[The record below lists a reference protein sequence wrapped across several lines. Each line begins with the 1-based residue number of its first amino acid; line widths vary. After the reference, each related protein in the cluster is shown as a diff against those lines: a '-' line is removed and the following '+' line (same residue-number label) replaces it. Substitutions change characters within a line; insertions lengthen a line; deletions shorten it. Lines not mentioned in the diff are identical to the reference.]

1 MIKNYLKITWA
12 VMKRR
17 KFYTFISLF
26 GISLTLTIL
35 ILLSAFFK
43 SFLAPDYPEGKNRD
57 RTLYISSIREL
68 NRKEQGSWQ
77 NALSLNFVNTFIR
90 TLPSPEKVAVTT
102 LPNSTNTY
110 VNGRPDNYDF
120 RYTDAAFWEI
130 TDFEFLEGKAFTAET
145 IKNNEQVTII
155 SDAFRD
161 RHFGKGAS
169 VVGKQ
174 LEIGKTMTR
183 VVGVVRGVPF
193 TQLYTGSEVYYPIN
207 MDNTP
212 PSTHYNGNFF
222 VFILAKSAA
231 DVPKV
236 KAEFAAMMPKVPI
249 LPHGDFKPDTLIVNP
264 EIYAASVTRSIA
276 GTDDDNGLSTF
287 LTVVTLFAFLFMLLP
302 ALNLV
307 NINVSRI
314 MERASEIGIRKA
326 FGGSIRD
333 LTLQFIIENILLT
346 AAGCVIALVLSA
358 GIMQILNENGVG
370 PLKTLSL
377 SINWT
382 VVGIATVLSLVF
394 GLMSGVLPAYRM
406 AKLPIAEALKA

>member
-43 SFLAPDYPEGKNRD
+43 SFLAPDYPEGRNRD
-57 RTLYISSIREL
+57 RTLYISNIREL
-68 NRKEQGSWQ
+68 DRKAQGSWQ
-77 NALSLNFVNTFIR
+77 NPVSLHFVNTYVK
-90 TLPSPEKVAVTT
+90 TLTTPEKVGVITS
-102 LPNSTNTY
+102 PNSTNTY
-110 VNGRPDNYDF
+110 VNARPDKYEF
-120 RYTDAAFWEI
+120 RYTDATFWEI
-130 TDFEFLEGKAFTAET
+130 VDFEFLEGRAFTAET
-145 IKNNEQVTII
+145 LKNNEQVTII
-155 SDAFRD
+155 SDDFRD
-161 RHFGKGAS
+161 RHYGKGAS

-174 LEIGKTMTR
+174 LEIGKVMTR
-183 VVGVVRGVPF
+183 IVGVVRGVPF
-193 TQLYTGSEVYYPIN
+193 TQLYTGSEVYYPMN

-212 PSTHYNGNFF
+212 PTTFYNGNNF
-222 VFILAKSAA
+222 VLILAKTAA

-236 KAEFAAMMPKVPI
+236 KEEFAAMMPKIPI
-249 LPHGDFKPDTLIVNP
+249 LAHGDFKADTLIVNP
-264 EIYAASVTRSIA
+264 ETYAASITRSIS
-276 GTDDDNGLSTF
+276 GSDGDSGLSTF
-287 LTVVTLFAFLFMLLP
+287 LTIAAIFAFLFMLLP

-307 NINVSRI
+307 NINISRI

-333 LTLQFIIENILLT
+333 LTLQFIIENVLLT

-358 GIMQILNENGVG
+358 GIIQILNENGVG
-370 PLKTLSL
+370 SLKTLSL
-377 SINWT
+377 TINWT